1 MSAVAVHVEALPCA
15 IFPAAN
21 DVHWETQVRTE
32 WNASDGTAEE
42 YELVYEVS
50 WISEL
55 GAWRRFLRSQ
65 RKVKG

>member
-1 MSAVAVHVEALPCA
+1 MSTVALQEETLPFGT
-15 IFPAAN
+15 FPAGI
-21 DVHWETQVRTE
+21 DVHWETQVRTV
-32 WNASDGTAEE
+32 WNADECTAEE

-55 GAWRRFLRSQ
+55 GAWRRFLCSQ